1 MWNNHCVGTVKGAE
15 IKMARMSDYESIIF
29 ENKNKIDELR
39 QRVDVLEQENMKLN
53 MLIKD
58 KLVDLEMDIRF
69 LKNRIVR

>member
-1 MWNNHCVGTVKGAE
+1 
-15 IKMARMSDYESIIF
+15 MARMSDYESIIF
-29 ENKNKIDELR
+29 ESKNKIDELR